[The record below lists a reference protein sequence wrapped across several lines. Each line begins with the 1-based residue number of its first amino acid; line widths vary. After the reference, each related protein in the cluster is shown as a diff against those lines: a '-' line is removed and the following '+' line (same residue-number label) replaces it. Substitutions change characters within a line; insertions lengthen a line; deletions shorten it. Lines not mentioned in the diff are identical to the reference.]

1 MDLSKIVHIPGK
13 AGIFKLVSQG
23 KTPIVE
29 ALADSKRSPVFDTNR
44 ISPLSDISIYTE
56 KEDRPLADIF
66 RLLFTKHDGK
76 KIDIN
81 DKNLR
86 ADFTAVVPDYDA
98 DRVYDSNIKKV
109 FQWYNLLIDA
119 GLIDMELAEY
129 EVDRANAKKEDEDKE
144 K

>member
-13 AGIFKLVSQG
+13 SGVFKLVSQG

-29 ALADSKRSPVFDTNR
+29 ALTDKKRFPLFDTNR
-44 ISPLSDISIYTE
+44 VSPLSDISIYTE
-56 KEDRPLADIF
+56 KEERPLAEIF
-66 RLLFTKHDGK
+66 RLIFTKYDGK

-86 ADFTAVVPDYDA
+86 ADFAAVIPDYDA
-98 DRVYDSNIKKV
+98 DRVYESNIKKV
-109 FQWYNLLIDA
+109 FQWYNLLVDA
-119 GLIDMELAEY
+119 GLIDMDLAEY
-129 EVDRANAKKEDEDKE
+129 EVERAKAAKDDEDKE